1 MEKKLK
7 HLFDYQNFQKNPRM
21 MAMIADAEGRYGTA
35 LSDDDLSCVNAAGEP
50 ETPVIPPRLP
60 VGLII
65 PEGPDD
71 ED

>member
-1 MEKKLK
+1 
-7 HLFDYQNFQKNPRM
+7 
-21 MAMIADAEGRYGTA
+21 MIADAEGRYGTA
-35 LSDDDLSCVNAAGEP
+35 LSDDDLTRVNAAGEP